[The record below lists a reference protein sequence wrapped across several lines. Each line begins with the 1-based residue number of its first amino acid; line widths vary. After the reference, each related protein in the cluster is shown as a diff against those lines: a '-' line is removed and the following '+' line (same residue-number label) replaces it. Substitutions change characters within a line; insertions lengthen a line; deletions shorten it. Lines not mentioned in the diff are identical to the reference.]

1 MTTSNWLLLMRL
13 ELLPEP
19 DLEFGA
25 GTHVDIRFGLR
36 DYGPITSDVA
46 TAPKN
51 IQVGFVGTQAT
62 IQHVRDWMQRC
73 RSGVPETPSKKPK
86 FRPAFPGFG
95 PQSCFRC
102 DWVSD
107 ARLERAIPP
116 REIASILMPG
126 TQPSA
131 VRRAVEVFLDASLY
145 LSRNTKAD
153 VIVCAPPIE
162 VFRHL
167 DIEEA
172 AEGDER
178 EHGAVTPRARRA
190 PRTDRRGS
198 SELDFHDY
206 LKARTLTLSCPIQF
220 MRPSTYDDSIREA
233 SGTGR
238 KRHLQDPATR
248 AWNFHTALYY
258 KAGGTP
264 WRLLRKASNLESCF
278 IGVSFFHTLDRAS
291 VHTSVAQVFNERGE
305 GMILRGGEAS
315 RSKEDRQTH
324 LDKPGM
330 QQLVERALAAF
341 ENEHHHLPARA
352 VVHKTSNFNQEE
364 LEGCIAALD
373 SFRIRHHDLVVVHES
388 DIRVFRSAAYPPLRG
403 TFLDLDTRHCVLYTR
418 GSIPFYEMYP
428 GLYVPRALQIDAAQ
442 TEESLKAI
450 AQEILALTKMNW
462 NNTQFDSALP
472 ITVRAA
478 RQVGDILKY
487 AGDLENIQSKYAFY
501 M

>member
-1 MTTSNWLLLMRL
+1 MRL

-19 DLEFGA
+19 ELEFGN

-36 DYGPITSDVA
+36 DFGPITVDVG

-62 IQHVRDWMQRC
+62 IQHVRDWMQVC
-73 RSGVPETPSKKPK
+73 RDGIPQTPSKKPK

-95 PQSCFRC
+95 PETCFRC
-102 DWVSD
+102 NWVSD
-107 ARLERAIPP
+107 ARLERAIRQ
-116 REIASILMPG
+116 REINRILMTGSHPE
-126 TQPSA
+126 A
-131 VRRAVEVFLDASLY
+131 VKRAAEVFLEECLY
-145 LSRNTKAD
+145 LSRNTKAS

-162 VFRHL
+162 IFRHL
-167 DIEEA
+167 DPEEA
-172 AEGDER
+172 AEQNEDEHR
-178 EHGAVTPRARRA
+178 PAIRRD
-190 PRTDRRGS
+190 PKSQRKGRHES

-220 MRPSTYDDSIREA
+220 MRPRTYDDSVPESSQA
-233 SGTGR
+233 GR
-238 KRHLQDPATR
+238 KRRLQDPATR

-264 WRLLRKASNLESCF
+264 WRLLRRASNLESCF
-278 IGVSFFHTLDRAS
+278 IGVSFFQTIDRAH

-305 GMILRGGEAS
+305 GMILRGGEAT

-324 LDKPGM
+324 LDKAGM
-330 QQLVERALAAF
+330 QQLVERALTAF
-341 ENEHHHLPARA
+341 EEEHHHLPARA
-352 VVHKTSNFNQEE
+352 VIHKTSTFNKAE
-364 LEGCIAALD
+364 LEGSLAALE

-388 DIRVFRSAAYPPLRG
+388 DVRVFRSSAYPPLRG
-403 TFLDLDTRHCVLYTR
+403 TFLELDSHHCIVYTR

-428 GLYVPRALQIDAAQ
+428 GLYVPRALQVDAAD

-478 RQVGDILKY
+478 RQVGNILKY
-487 AGDLENIQSKYAFY
+487 AGDLKNIQSEYAFY